1 MMKQFQGQLRI
12 ALVCFLQHLDL
23 EVVVEKVEAILRP
36 QGVSALGASL
46 MDTRV
51 TPTTCLTQNHL
62 EPRLGHKVPQGRG
75 LSLRNTV
82 QAEDLFKGIM
92 MQTFDQKGVL
102 LKILNFLLAT
112 RID

>member
-1 MMKQFQGQLRI
+1 MKQFQGRLRI

-23 EVVVEKVEAILRP
+23 EVVAEKAEAILHP
-36 QGVSALGASL
+36 QGVSARGDSL
-46 MDTRV
+46 MDTQV

-82 QAEDLFKGIM
+82 QAEDLFRGIV
-92 MQTFDQKGVL
+92 MQTLDQKGVL
-102 LKILNFLLAT
+102 LKIPNLETKLT
-112 RID
+112 